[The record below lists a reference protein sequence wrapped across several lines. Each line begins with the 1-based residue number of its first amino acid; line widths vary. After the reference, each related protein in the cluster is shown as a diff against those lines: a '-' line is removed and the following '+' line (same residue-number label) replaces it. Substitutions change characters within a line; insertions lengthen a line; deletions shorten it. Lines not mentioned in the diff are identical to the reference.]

1 MHADAN
7 ITNIKLHA
15 SELFCTQVTA
25 ENFLGSQLACNRC
38 SQMTADGTQIF
49 LCPVRGDVELVI
61 EQGVSDRV
69 EVFIDGTRMIWA
81 GLKGTYINREHSR
94 YMRE

>member
-1 MHADAN
+1 M
-7 ITNIKLHA
+7 
-15 SELFCTQVTA
+15 
-25 ENFLGSQLACNRC
+25 
-38 SQMTADGTQIF
+38 
-49 LCPVRGDVELVI
+49 RGDVELVI